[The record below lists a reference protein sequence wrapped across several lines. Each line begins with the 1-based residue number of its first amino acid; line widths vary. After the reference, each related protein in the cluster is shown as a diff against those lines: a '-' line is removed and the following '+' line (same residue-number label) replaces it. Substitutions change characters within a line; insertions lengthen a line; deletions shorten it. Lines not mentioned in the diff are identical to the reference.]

1 MPNVRRTKPTD
12 DGAVTKVES
21 VAREVAKT
29 ANARRRREQR
39 HTGSVLNL
47 DSIDADTLK
56 RAIQNLLDRKVGIT
70 FGVTRDGGALSIT
83 ILDNG
88 DNVREYVRANEDI
101 NLYLTGLADDF
112 GED

>member
-1 MPNVRRTKPTD
+1 MPNVRRRTSDGTD
-12 DGAVTKVES
+12 QTVTTVS
-21 VAREVAKT
+21 RDDAKT

-47 DSIDADTLK
+47 DSMDSDTLK
-56 RAIQNLLDRKVGIT
+56 RAIINLLERKVGVT
-70 FGVTRDGGALSIT
+70 LGVTRDGGALSVT
-83 ILDNG
+83 LLDNG
-88 DNVREYVRANEDI
+88 ETVREYVRATEDV

>member
-1 MPNVRRTKPTD
+1 MPNVRRPKD
-12 DGAVTKVES
+12 DGTAK
-21 VAREVAKT
+21 EVNTQSRDIAKT

-47 DSIDADTLK
+47 DSIDSDTFKRAVLSLLK
-56 RAIQNLLDRKVGIT
+56 REVGVT

-83 ILDNG
+83 LLDNG
-88 DNVREYVRANEDI
+88 ETVREYVRATEDV
-101 NLYLTGLADDF
+101 NLYFAGLADDF